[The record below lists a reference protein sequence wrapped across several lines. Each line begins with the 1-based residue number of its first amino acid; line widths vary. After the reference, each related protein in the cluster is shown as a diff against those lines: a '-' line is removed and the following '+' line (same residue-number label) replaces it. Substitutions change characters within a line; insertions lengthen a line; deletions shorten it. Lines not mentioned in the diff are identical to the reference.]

1 MSLMIMFLL
10 VALMP
15 IVLFA
20 IKVAAYIVVFP
31 LTLLVIALKALV
43 AWSFRKAMNAARPH
57 ST

>member
-15 IVLFA
+15 IALFA
-20 IKVAAYIVVFP
+20 IKVTTYIIVFP

-43 AWSFRKAMNAARPH
+43 TWAFKKAMNAARPY